1 MVLTLKAVAGGE
13 LQIPPLRSPG
23 FPVETRGFEDLR
35 ALSLRR
41 AAYEAV
47 ANSAKWEIRVRS
59 GRMTRGE
66 GRLTL
71 KSAIGI
77 EAKCRS
83 LGSDPKEQIP
93 LSVMYAVAELEG
105 RDLTIPP
112 VDWWRG

>member
-13 LQIPPLRSPG
+13 LQIPPLR
-23 FPVETRGFEDLR
+23 FAPVG
-35 ALSLRR
+35 
-41 AAYEAV
+41 
-47 ANSAKWEIRVRS
+47 
-59 GRMTRGE
+59 MTRGE

-77 EAKCRS
+77 AAKCRS
-83 LGSDPKEQIP
+83 LGSAPKEQILFP
-93 LSVMYAVAELEG
+93 SGMLSRNVDG